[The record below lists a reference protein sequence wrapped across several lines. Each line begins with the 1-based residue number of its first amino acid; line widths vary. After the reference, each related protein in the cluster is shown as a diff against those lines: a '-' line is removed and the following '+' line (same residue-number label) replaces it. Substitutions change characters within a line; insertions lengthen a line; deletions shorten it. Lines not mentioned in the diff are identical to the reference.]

1 MPGALSDGELGS
13 MHPRSRT
20 LLALWIALAFTL
32 LARPGMAQDAPPK
45 ETAPDDKTPRFESK
59 VRVEAD
65 SPAPPPST
73 AATRLPVAV
82 QDLPIS
88 VSVVPERVYEEQ
100 MALVVG
106 DALKNVSGVNVATG
120 FGVFDFFV
128 IRGFDSLSSGLV
140 LTDGI
145 VEPEATFYPLYNVRQ
160 VEVLKGPASFLYGG
174 SPLAGTV
181 QLVRRRPEPKTF
193 ADVTLGYGRYGT
205 YEASLDGNVATADGK
220 VAFRLNATAQG
231 TNGYRDL
238 PDGSINAV
246 NPTLSWRPDDRTR
259 LGLDFEYVES
269 DWPPDTGIPFVGLED
284 PVLAPVPRTR
294 SYQSPLD
301 ASAQDLYRF
310 RFDFERVLGSGL
322 TLRNRLYYTELEWK
336 SDGTLIAG
344 VFPGADGRLQV
355 ARSLVLL
362 DDRQRLLGNQ
372 LELAAAF
379 DTGSVRH
386 DLLVGLEIQ
395 SLKDRFT
402 QDVALLAPLDL
413 LEPVEPGGPPIPL
426 PPLGQVGD
434 SRSLVVAPYLI
445 DRLQFSPKV
454 QAFVG
459 ARLDSL
465 DYEDPPNETERD
477 YTRVN
482 PLLGV
487 VYSPT
492 DAVGL
497 HASWGTASAPP
508 STQVVGQ
515 RDPEKSRQAELGA
528 KLSFLG
534 GKGFAGVSAY
544 DLRRENIAIPDS
556 SGITRQSGDQRSRG
570 VELDLTLQPARG
582 WSAQGS
588 YAFTDA
594 ILTSFSEIVPLQFP
608 DFVVVD
614 RSGNSAAFAPRH
626 LFALWVSKHF
636 GSGLG
641 LALGVRH
648 VSEQFTAAGN
658 RATIDPYT
666 TLDASVSYERKSWG
680 LRVHFRNITDT
691 EYETRGFGSAS
702 AIPARP
708 FEVRARLQF
717 GFGRR

>member
-1 MPGALSDGELGS
+1 MA
-13 MHPRSRT
+13 PRSKT
-20 LLALWIALAFTL
+20 LLVVRVALGFTL
-32 LARPGMAQDAPPK
+32 LARLGMPQDAVLK
-45 ETAPDDKTPRFESK
+45 EAAPDDETPRFESE

-65 SPAPPPST
+65 SPAPSPAT
-73 AATRLPVAV
+73 AATRLPVPV

-88 VSVVPERVYEEQ
+88 VAVVPERVYEEQ
-100 MALVVG
+100 TALVMG

-128 IRGFDSLSSGLV
+128 VRGFDSLSSGLV

-174 SPLAGTV
+174 SPLAGAV
-181 QLVRRRPEPKTF
+181 QLVRRQPQPKTF

-205 YEASLDGNVATADGK
+205 YEASLDANAATADGK
-220 VAFRLNATAQG
+220 VAFRLNATTQG
-231 TNGYRDL
+231 TDGYRDL
-238 PDGSINAV
+238 PDGSIGAV

-259 LGLDFEYVES
+259 LSFDLEYVKS

-284 PVLAPVPRTR
+284 PLLAPVPRTT

-301 ASAQDLYRF
+301 ASTQDVYRF
-310 RFDFERVLGSGL
+310 RFDFERVVGRGL
-322 TLRNRLYYTELEWK
+322 TLRNRIYYTELDWK
-336 SDGTLIAG
+336 SDGTLIVG
-344 VFPGADGRLQV
+344 VFPGQDGRLQV
-355 ARSLVLL
+355 ARSLVQL

-379 DTGSVRH
+379 DTGAVRH

-413 LEPVEPGGPPIPL
+413 LEPVDPGVPPIPL

-434 SRSLVVAPYLI
+434 SRTLVVAPYVI
-445 DRLQFSPKV
+445 DRLRFSPKV

-465 DYEDPPNETERD
+465 DYEDPPTETDRD
-477 YTRVN
+477 YNRVN
-482 PLLGV
+482 PLLGL

-492 DAVGL
+492 AAFGL

-508 STQVVGQ
+508 STQVVGP
-515 RDPEKSRQAELGA
+515 RDPEESRQAEVGA

-534 GKGFAGVSAY
+534 GKGFAAVSVY
-544 DLRRENIAIPDS
+544 DLRRDNIAIPDS
-556 SGITRQSGDQRSRG
+556 SSITRQSGDQRSKG
-570 VELDLTLQPARG
+570 VEVDLNVQPFRG
-582 WSAQGS
+582 WGVMGS

-594 ILTSFSEIVPLQFP
+594 TLTSFSEIVPLQPP

-614 RSGNSAAFAPRH
+614 RSGNVAPFAPRH
-626 LFALWVSKHF
+626 LFGLWVSKQF

-641 LALGVRH
+641 LAMGLRH
-648 VSEQFTAAGN
+648 VSEQFTAEDN

-666 TLDASVSYERKSWG
+666 TLDAAVSYERKSWG

-691 EYETRGFGSAS
+691 AYETRGFGSAS

-708 FEVRARLQF
+708 FEVRARLQI